1 MDNRYYE
8 IIWDE
13 AELKKF
19 YDTILARK
27 ALLPNEVRYCSL
39 SARNKYL
46 DEEERKVY
54 HLGRSEMFGKQVV
67 RHETWEA
74 YLQAVRRYE
83 CNVQG
88 YLTKSGLPYPQKVM
102 VCYANINPSDVLKT
116 IGEMNKAIDENKDA
130 LVFAAIKGSKAG
142 VDDAFH
148 KIRKVEDKLISLYA
162 RNIGTKT
169 WVDFDFDI
177 DKSFVPV
184 VAAQVDAF
192 LRTLGDVDH
201 HWVDTKGG
209 AHMLLLKD
217 HLKFNPGCLSTIGY
231 IALWYANQLDSGVD
245 PIPFSLANADVVNQ
259 VKSLTSQF
267 EIIQNSNQMVPCPG
281 TLQGG
286 YPVRMLGP
294 SDIPELPASF
304 ETTLQGMVEAF
315 KAGKNWGPKKTKQE

>member
-1 MDNRYYE
+1 MRDQEYYK

-19 YDTILARK
+19 YDTILTRK
-27 ALLPNEVRYCSL
+27 ALLPNEVRFISL
-39 SARNKYL
+39 SCRNKYL
-46 DEEERKVY
+46 DMAERKIY
-54 HLGRSEMFGKQVV
+54 GLSRTEMFGKQVV

-88 YLTKSGLPYPQKVM
+88 YLTKNGLPYPQKAL

-116 IGEMNKAIDENKDA
+116 IGEMNKAIDESKDA

-148 KIRKVEDKLISLYA
+148 KIRKVEDKLLSLYA

-177 DKSFVPV
+177 DKSLVPAV
-184 VAAQVDAF
+184 VDIMDAF
-192 LRTLGDVDH
+192 FLAKGNPEH

-209 AHMLLLKD
+209 AHMLFFKENIRYDPACICAMGAVALE
-217 HLKFNPGCLSTIGY
+217 
-231 IALWYANQLDSGVD
+231 IAMRLAKGNVPQHIDLDAAHAVFDSV
-245 PIPFSLANADVVNQ
+245 
-259 VKSLTSQF
+259 
-267 EIIQNSNQMVPCPG
+267 EIIKNSNEMIPIPG
-281 TLQGG
+281 TLQGLF
-286 YPVRMLGP
+286 PVKFITSSEQQYGI
-294 SDIPELPASF
+294 SDNLIKE
-304 ETTLQGMVEAF
+304 MVQAF
-315 KAGKNWGPKKTKQE
+315 GVKWPVLKEKKPLEEFDEE